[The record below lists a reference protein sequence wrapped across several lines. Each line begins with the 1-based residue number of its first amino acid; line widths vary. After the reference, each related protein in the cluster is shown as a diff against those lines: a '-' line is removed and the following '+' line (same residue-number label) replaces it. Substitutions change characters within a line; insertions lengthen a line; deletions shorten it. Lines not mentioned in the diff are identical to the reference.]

1 MGIRAT
7 INEVKTLKA
16 NIATLA
22 KSEGKP
28 VNEIASMLQSGAAL
42 TGHGRVIALIA
53 IAKRG
58 M

>member
-7 INEVKTLKA
+7 INEVKTIKA

-22 KSEGKP
+22 KSEGKTAR
-28 VNEIASMLQSGAAL
+28 ETASMLQAGAAL
-42 TGHGRVIALIA
+42 TGNDRVVALVA
-53 IAKRG
+53 IAKKG